1 MNQDWKKLLL
11 TVTVIGMLWGNQS
24 VSAAE
29 EQTGG
34 ANPISSVFIDE
45 IDIRSTSLQAV
56 QEAVKQGLISGYPD
70 GSFHPRQYLTRREM
84 AVLLAKASQLPLEE
98 QSATGPKSKD
108 WAAPYIEAIQKAGW
122 MTGDASGNF
131 RANDPIRREELASIL
146 VRVTGTQKIKGGQPQ
161 TISDESMVSGWAKE
175 QVQTA
180 LKLGLLESSGGKFES
195 KALVERQD
203 IAAILVDVF
212 RTGEQTASLTEL
224 DGDIAYIDGRPFV
237 IGKELQSIL
246 NEGNK
251 EALQD
256 AIITYDARTRNLS
269 SLSEIQITQPGTA
282 AKPITLNLVDT
293 SYQGA
298 ISVSADHVIL
308 RADTLSKVFLK
319 SGSSTLTIESDIDEV
334 TVDTTDKIIVR
345 GSGTWKQVVLKGT
358 KSIVQLPTSVKTEK
372 VILAE
377 GGALSQ
383 IIRNTPSTTPSASAG
398 TSNSNTGSGP
408 SGPTAPEPTPTPT
421 PEPTPTPT
429 PDPTPEPTPEPEPEP
444 PVVVPPSPVN
454 HQPIVQAIIPDK
466 TVFLG
471 EGAQEIDLST
481 VFTDADEDEL
491 SYEISEM
498 DQSIASGEIQGSK
511 LKIQPISIGNT
522 KVTVKAEDGKGGSE
536 ITSFLYVV
544 QPFFIP
550 PMPPIVIPPILPQP
564 PVNHAPIVIEA
575 LQAVEVELGAAND
588 PTDLKT
594 IFSDPDRDVLTFV
607 ATSSNQQVADADITG
622 SILTLNTYS
631 PGSTE
636 ITVTAK
642 DSNGGEVESRFNVVI
657 KAPAA
662 VNHKPTVARQIS
674 KINVTLGKVSD
685 TVSLAGV
692 FEDADGDSLTYTAE
706 SSDPNVAEALVQED
720 TLTLTFKDVVGSA
733 TITVKASDPDGE
745 ETVTTFAVDVQ
756 DPDAGKGLFISELV
770 WGESFNQAIELYNPT
785 SKSLNGGDITIVRS
799 DSDTPITLDS
809 GTIIPSTGTLVLA
822 EEFSDFTEEEYYYLT
837 LDLVVNTEPV
847 TLTLYYKGE
856 VMDTAVIVPAQSL
869 TRKWDTV
876 QGDKVSYEPSEWS
889 NMGEN
894 NYGNLGKF
902 DPLINP

>member
-29 EQTGG
+29 EQTRG
-34 ANPISSVFIDE
+34 ANPISSVFTDE

-98 QSATGPKSKD
+98 QSATDPKSKD
-108 WAAPYIEAIQKAGW
+108 WAAPYIEAIRKAGW

-131 RANDPIRREELASIL
+131 RANDPIHREELASIL
-146 VRVTGTQKIKGGQPQ
+146 VRVTGTQEIKGGQPQ
-161 TISDESMVSGWAKE
+161 TILDEPMVSHWAKE

-180 LKLGLLESSGGKFES
+180 LKLGLLESSDGKFES
-195 KALVERQD
+195 KSLVERQD
-203 IAAILVDVF
+203 IAAVLVDVF
-212 RTGEQTASLTEL
+212 QTGERTASITEL
-224 DGDIAYIDGRPFV
+224 DGEIAYIDGRPFV

-256 AIITYDARTRNLS
+256 AVITYDAKTRNLS

-282 AKPITLNLVDT
+282 AKPTTLNLKDT

-298 ISVSADHVIL
+298 ISVSTDHVIL
-308 RADTLSKVFLK
+308 RADTLSKVILK
-319 SGSSTLTIESDIDEV
+319 FGSSTLTIESDIDEV
-334 TVDTTDKIIVR
+334 TVDTTDKIIVQ
-345 GSGTWKQVVLKGT
+345 GSGTWRQVVLKNA
-358 KSIVQLPTSVKTEK
+358 KSIVQLPASVKAEK
-372 VILAE
+372 VTLAD

-383 IIRNTPSTTPSASAG
+383 IIRNTPSAPTSSASTE
-398 TSNSNTGSGP
+398 TSNSNSGSGS

-421 PEPTPTPT
+421 PEPTPT
-429 PDPTPEPTPEPEPEP
+429 PTPEPTPEPEPEP

-466 TVFLG
+466 IVFLG
-471 EGAQEIDLST
+471 EGEQEIDLST

-498 DQSIASGEIQGSK
+498 NQSIASGEIQGSK

-522 KVTVKAEDGKGGSE
+522 KVTVKAKDGKGGSE
-536 ITSFLYVV
+536 VTSFLYVV

-550 PMPPIVIPPILPQP
+550 PIVIPPIIPPQP

-575 LQAVEVELGAAND
+575 LQAVEVELGAANA

-594 IFSDPDRDVLTFV
+594 IFSDPDGDVLTFV
-607 ATSSNQQVADADITG
+607 AASSNQQVADADITG

-631 PGSTE
+631 PGSAE
-636 ITVTAK
+636 ITLTAK
-642 DSNGGEVESRFNVVI
+642 DSNGGEVESKFTVVI

-674 KINVTLGKVSD
+674 KMNVHLGKVSD

-720 TLTLTFKDVVGSA
+720 TLTLTFRDVVGSA

-770 WGESFNQAIELYNPT
+770 WGENFNQAIELYNPT

-837 LDLVVNTEPV
+837 LDLVVNREPV

-876 QGDKVSYEPSEWS
+876 LGDKVSYESSEWT
-889 NMGEN
+889 NIGEN

>member
-11 TVTVIGMLWGNQS
+11 TVSVIGMLWGNQS

-34 ANPISSVFIDE
+34 ANPISSVFTDE

-98 QSATGPKSKD
+98 QSGAGLKNKD
-108 WAAPYIEAIQKAGW
+108 WAAPYIDAIRKAGW
-122 MTGDASGNF
+122 MTGDVSGDF

-146 VRVTGTQKIKGGQPQ
+146 VRVTGVQQIKGGLPQ
-161 TISDESMVSGWAKE
+161 AISDESTVSGWAKE

-180 LKLGLLESSGGKFES
+180 LKLGLLESSEGKFES

-212 RTGEQTASLTEL
+212 HTGERTASLTEL

-256 AIITYDARTRNLS
+256 AVITYDARTRNLS

-282 AKPITLNLVDT
+282 AKPITLNLKDT

-298 ISVSADHVIL
+298 IVVSTDHVIL
-308 RADTLSKVFLK
+308 RADTLSKVILK

-334 TVDTTDKIIVR
+334 TVDTTDNIIVR
-345 GSGTWKQVVLKGT
+345 GSGTWKQVVLKST

-383 IIRNTPSTTPSASAG
+383 IIRNTPSTTPSASTG
-398 TSNSNTGSGP
+398 TSSSSSGSGSSGP
-408 SGPTAPEPTPTPT
+408 STPTPNPT
-421 PEPTPTPT
+421 PEPTP
-429 PDPTPEPTPEPEPEP
+429 DPTPTPEPEPEL

-454 HQPIVQAIIPDK
+454 HQPIVQAIIPNK

-481 VFTDADEDEL
+481 VFTDVDEDEL
-491 SYEISEM
+491 SYEISEL
-498 DQSIASGEIQGSK
+498 DQRIASGEIQGSK

-536 ITSFLYVV
+536 VTSFLYVV

-550 PMPPIVIPPILPQP
+550 PIPPIVIPPIILPQP
-564 PVNHAPIVIEA
+564 PVNHAPEVIEA
-575 LQAVEVELGAAND
+575 LQAVEVELGAANG

-594 IFSDPDRDVLTFV
+594 IFSDPDGDVLTFV

-622 SILTLNTYS
+622 SMLTLNTHS
-631 PGSTE
+631 PGSAE

-642 DSNGGEVESRFNVVI
+642 DSNGGEVESKFNVMV
-657 KAPAA
+657 KAPNA
-662 VNHKPTVARQIS
+662 VNHKPTVARQIT
-674 KINVTLGKVSD
+674 KMNVTLGKVSD
-685 TVSLAGV
+685 TVNLAGV
-692 FEDADGDSLTYTAE
+692 FEDADGDTLTYTAE
-706 SSDPNVAEALVQED
+706 SSDPDVAEAMVQED
-720 TLTLTFKDVVGSA
+720 MLTLTFKDDVGSA

-809 GTIIPSTGTLVLA
+809 GTIIPSTSTLVLA
-822 EEFSDFTEEEYYYLT
+822 EGFSDFTEDEYYYLT
-837 LDLVVNTEPV
+837 LDLFKNTEPV

-856 VMDTAVIVPAQSL
+856 VMDRAVIVPAQSL

-876 QGDKVSYEPSEWS
+876 LGDKVSYEPAEWS
-889 NMGEN
+889 NIGEN